1 MFYVASRQQSN
12 YASSLVNLLSTIDEC
27 RRVPRTYVSDGM
39 HRPSHAQVGIY
50 AGKYI
55 KWIAF
60 SFQSVRTAL
69 VCENVYNILTVVE
82 TFKSSLCFVFVCDE
96 YSFVVSFVL
105 FPLTKL
111 ILEIQS
117 YFWRVLN
124 EYLFFLHIL
133 KSAYCQLTFA
143 VHRFCQV
150 SLMFL
155 NLYLLRQCC
164 ELVTLGVD
172 CRRRSKVRHH
182 SVLTDNI
189 SNGRRL

>member
-12 YASSLVNLLSTIDEC
+12 YASSLINLLSTIDEC

-124 EYLFFLHIL
+124 EYLFFFTYFEICIL
-133 KSAYCQLTFA
+133 SVDICSAQILPSFFDVFKSLLT
-143 VHRFCQV
+143 
-150 SLMFL
+150 
-155 NLYLLRQCC
+155 
-164 ELVTLGVD
+164 T
-172 CRRRSKVRHH
+172 
-182 SVLTDNI
+182 SVLWTCDV
-189 SNGRRL
+189 GRWL